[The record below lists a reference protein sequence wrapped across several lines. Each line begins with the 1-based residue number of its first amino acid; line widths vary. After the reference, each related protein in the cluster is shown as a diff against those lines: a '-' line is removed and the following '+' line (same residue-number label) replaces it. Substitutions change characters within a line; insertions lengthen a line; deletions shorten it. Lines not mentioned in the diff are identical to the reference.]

1 MNLSARSRTKRA
13 FTLIEL
19 LVVIAII
26 AVLIALLLPAVQ
38 QAREAAR
45 RSQCRNNL
53 KQMGLAIMNYE
64 SAYSAF
70 PPARGLYCGAKS
82 GGGGSVVDT
91 GGDCSIT
98 MNWGISILPYMDQGN
113 VYNLYNINSQF
124 TSATN
129 AAAIA
134 TVIPTFI
141 CPSTPRTSNLTQVNC
156 PTAAI
161 DHIEGTDLAGENGG
175 NYFPYSQAFSGQGG
189 ATDYTMSC
197 GVKAH
202 QMQALFG
209 SNATLM
215 LHLSGSDSQGFGI
228 PGSWWVNPS
237 NPTYQGGVLKMKWL
251 ADGTSNIVMLFEL
264 SGRQA
269 VYHAGMKNIASN
281 PSIENGLVPGG
292 DASEIENQLACGGG
306 LWADPANGDYF
317 IAGRNYADGSGPPT
331 GPYMVNKSN
340 MRSNGVGGGSYYFGY
355 GCGPYSFHSGGAHAA
370 MADGSVRM
378 IGESIDAATLCLIVG
393 ANDGQTVGSF

>member
-1 MNLSARSRTKRA
+1 MKLSARSRNKRA

-45 RSQCRNNL
+45 RSQCKNNL
-53 KQMGLAIMNYE
+53 KQLGLAIMNYE

-70 PPARGLYCGAKS
+70 PPARGLYCTSQS
-82 GGGGSVVDT
+82 GGGGSIQDS
-91 GGDCSIT
+91 GADCSIT
-98 MNWGISILPYMDQGN
+98 MNWGISVLPYMDQAN
-113 VYNLYNINSQF
+113 TYNSYNINSQF
-124 TSATN
+124 SSAAN
-129 AAAIA
+129 ATAIA

-141 CPSTPRTSNLTQVNC
+141 CPSTPRSSNLTPVNC
-156 PTAAI
+156 PTTAI

-175 NYFPYSQAFSGQGG
+175 NYFPYSAAFSSQGG
-189 ATDYTMSC
+189 AADYTMSC

-209 SNATLM
+209 ANSTLM
-215 LHLSGSDSQGFGI
+215 LHLSGSDNQGFGI
-228 PGSWWVNPS
+228 PGSWWVNPAGGIK
-237 NPTYQGGVLKMKWL
+237 QGGVLKWKWL
-251 ADGTSNIVMLFEL
+251 ADGASNIVMLFEL

-269 VYHAGMKNIASN
+269 VYHTGMKNIATN
-281 PSIENGLVPGG
+281 PSIQNGIEPGA
-292 DASEIENQLACGGG
+292 DASEIENQLATGGG

-317 IAGRNYADGSGPPT
+317 VSGRTLADGSGPPT

-355 GCGPYSFHSGGAHAA
+355 GCGPYSFHTGGAHAA
-370 MADGSVRM
+370 MADGTVRF
-378 IGESIDAATLCLIVG
+378 ISENIDAATLCLLVG